1 MEAQNLIK
9 VIYTFIY
16 FVLFVLFKGV
26 PVKSRHIDHIGFVRE
41 RSFVLLRLFLVY
53 AFNAVVKKGVVDGAY

>member
-9 VIYTFIY
+9 MIYTFIY

-26 PVKSRHIDHIGFVRE
+26 PVKSRHIDHIGFVRK
-41 RSFVLLRLFLVY
+41 RSFVLLRFLIY